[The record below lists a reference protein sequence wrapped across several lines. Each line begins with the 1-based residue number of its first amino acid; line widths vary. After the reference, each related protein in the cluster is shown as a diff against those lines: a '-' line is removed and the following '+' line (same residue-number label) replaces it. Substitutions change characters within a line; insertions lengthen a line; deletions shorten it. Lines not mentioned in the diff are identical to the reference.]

1 MNLLALFE
9 RRALLVYSRC
19 VLCARLG
26 YRCGGVYRS
35 IMLVAAFV
43 ILAVVVLLGCVL
55 TDLHSRAGDR
65 TEWHWPL
72 ATLHGFFAVAGLE
85 CLVLALVRSPRLL
98 DQENASFGIGAAALI
113 VLAALV
119 GLSFLTTQV
128 LKGRHAWILIGIH
141 ATLAVSGFIVLA
153 AYVFVG

>member
-1 MNLLALFE
+1 LNLLALFE

-55 TDLHSRAGDR
+55 TDLHSRTGDR

-72 ATLHGFFAVAGLE
+72 ATLHGFFAVAGFE

-98 DQENASFGIGAAALI
+98 DHGNAIGAAALI
-113 VLAALV
+113 AVAALV
-119 GLSFLTTQV
+119 GLSFLATQV
-128 LKGRHAWILIGIH
+128 LKGRHAGILIGIH
-141 ATLAVSGFIVLA
+141 ATLAISGFVVFA

>member
-1 MNLLALFE
+1 
-9 RRALLVYSRC
+9 
-19 VLCARLG
+19 
-26 YRCGGVYRS
+26 
-35 IMLVAAFV
+35 MLVAAFV

-72 ATLHGFFAVAGLE
+72 ATLHGFFAVAGFE

-98 DQENASFGIGAAALI
+98 DHGNAIGAAALI
-113 VLAALV
+113 AVAALV
-119 GLSFLTTQV
+119 GLSFLATQV